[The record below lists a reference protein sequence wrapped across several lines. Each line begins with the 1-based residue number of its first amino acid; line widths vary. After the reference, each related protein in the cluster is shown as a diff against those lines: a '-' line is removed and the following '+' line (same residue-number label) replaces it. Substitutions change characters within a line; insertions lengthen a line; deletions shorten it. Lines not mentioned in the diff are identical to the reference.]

1 LGNCSGCSGCTGSG
15 YGCTG
20 SGYGCTGSGYSCF
33 GSAYSCF
40 GGPAIAY
47 TPVFNGGLSCQGGMP
62 LTAPPPTFTPL
73 PTTPAGP
80 PPSIPYAPPEPAPG
94 GSSTVGQRPTGTS
107 SALVSESNAA
117 ARATVIVLLPVDARL
132 FADGKPL
139 TLTGSERRFVSP
151 VLPAGQEFMYR
162 FRVEYERD
170 GETVSVTKKVPVRAG
185 ASVTIEF
192 TDLTAKVAPKA
203 NSTTVAGTATAGS
216 NKAEVSPVPSVAPG
230 VAPASTP
237 EPPISSSAAA
247 SGNLE
252 RTTIT
257 VKLPPGATLYVDDR
271 KSPSTSA
278 VRQFS
283 TPPLPVGREYAYLL
297 RAEVVRNGQ
306 TETFTQKV
314 PFRAGEKVEVDFT
327 SIGSR

>member
-1 LGNCSGCSGCTGSG
+1 
-15 YGCTG
+15 
-20 SGYGCTGSGYSCF
+20 
-33 GSAYSCF
+33 
-40 GGPAIAY
+40 
-47 TPVFNGGLSCQGGMP
+47 
-62 LTAPPPTFTPL
+62 
-73 PTTPAGP
+73 
-80 PPSIPYAPPEPAPG
+80 
-94 GSSTVGQRPTGTS
+94 
-107 SALVSESNAA
+107 
-117 ARATVIVLLPVDARL
+117 
-132 FADGKPL
+132 
-139 TLTGSERRFVSP
+139 
-151 VLPAGQEFMYR
+151 
-162 FRVEYERD
+162 
-170 GETVSVTKKVPVRAG
+170 
-185 ASVTIEF
+185 
-192 TDLTAKVAPKA
+192 
-203 NSTTVAGTATAGS
+203 
-216 NKAEVSPVPSVAPG
+216 VAPG

-237 EPPISSSAAA
+237 EPPISSSAAT